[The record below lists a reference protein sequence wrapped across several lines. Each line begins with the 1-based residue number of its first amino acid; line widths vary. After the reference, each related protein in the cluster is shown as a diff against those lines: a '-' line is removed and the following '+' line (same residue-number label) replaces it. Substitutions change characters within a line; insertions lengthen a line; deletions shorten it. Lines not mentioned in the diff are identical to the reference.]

1 MRILRFSVIYVCLAV
16 TAILPGCD
24 SDKKLFKKLDVV
36 GAGIT
41 FENTLNSTDDFNII
55 DYLYFYNGGGIAIG
69 DINDDGLPDIFFSG
83 NQVKNKLYLNKG
95 NLLFED
101 ISAQAGIEGNSTWNT
116 GSVMADVN
124 GDGLLDI
131 YVCAVVGLKNL
142 RGHNELYI
150 NNGDNTF
157 SERSE
162 EFGLDFDSY
171 SSSAAFLDFDLDGD
185 LDMYLLNHAV
195 HTSESFGNVELRNK
209 RSYETGDKL
218 LRNDNGKFVDISE
231 AAGIYGG
238 INGYGLGIAV
248 SDFNM
253 DGYPDIYV
261 GNDFHED
268 DYYYINNGDG
278 TFSEKGRSA
287 FTYTSRFSMGSD
299 VADINHDG
307 LPDLISLDMLPEDET
322 VLKRS
327 EGDENINTLRMRT
340 DQYGYYYQ
348 FERNMLQV
356 NQGNGEFAETGLLS
370 SVAATDWSWSAIF
383 SDFDQDGNQDLFISN
398 GIPHRP
404 NDLDYIKYVSNEKI
418 SQTMDVSKIVD
429 QEALSLMPGG
439 EINNYVFKGTGDY
452 GFQDMSTTWLPNEK
466 TCSTATAIA
475 DLDNDGDLDV
485 VVSNVNNKP
494 GIYINQTNE
503 KAAYLKI
510 KLKYDEKN
518 TYAIGSKVYAYKD
531 GKLQYKEMFT
541 VRGFQSSSQPMI
553 HFGFG
558 NNTTADSVSVVWPNG
573 KRQTLREPHL
583 NQTLEV
589 KYDETSSKQYV
600 KPVNVDQLHFEQIS
614 QDEIGLTFEH
624 KEDEYT
630 DFDRLKLLPY
640 QQSDKGPA
648 TAVGDINNDGLDDI
662 YFGGSKRI
670 PSQIFIH
677 SENKL
682 KRVQFPVMERDSIK
696 EDIDAVIADFNGDGK
711 SDLYVGTGGADFYA
725 KAEPLLDS
733 YYKSS
738 DTGFKLD
745 EIKDYYEN
753 VKCVRPFDYD
763 GDGDLD
769 IFVGSESVS
778 NDFGKVPRSYLLQ
791 NENGSFKPVQS
802 DLFANLG
809 MVTDAVWED
818 FDGDGKFDLVV
829 VGEWMKP
836 VFLKSD
842 GSSFKIDN
850 VIQGDMSGLWQSV
863 SSFDIDQ
870 DGDQDFV
877 LGNWGLNSKYK
888 ASASSPMKM
897 YYSDFDKDGKSE
909 TIIAIEKY
917 GKYYPLDAFDMLAS
931 QIVSL
936 HKKFTSY
943 KSFAGKTI
951 EEIFTDEQLGNAK
964 VYDVHNLASGYLV
977 NNKGTFSFKP
987 LPMDIQLSPVL
998 TQLKYDF
1005 DKDGEDE
1012 LLLAGNYFGV
1022 QPFNGRFGSFGG
1034 ALVDSENRILT
1045 GNSIGLNFINKS
1057 VRHLNVVNVGDHRYL
1072 IVTVNN
1078 DKAQVYKLLK

>member
-1 MRILRFSVIYVCLAV
+1 MRILRLSVIYICLAY
-16 TAILPGCD
+16 ASILSGCKD
-24 SDKKLFKKLDVV
+24 DKKLFTKLDVV

-41 FENTLNSTDDFNII
+41 FENTLNPTDDFKII
-55 DYLYFYNGGGIAIG
+55 DYLYFYNGGGVAVG
-69 DINDDGLPDIFFSG
+69 DINNDGLPDIFFSG
-83 NQVKNKLYLNKG
+83 NQVKNRLYINKG
-95 NLLFED
+95 NLQFED
-101 ISAQAGIEGNSTWNT
+101 ISAKAGIEGNSTWNT
-116 GSVMADVN
+116 GSVMADIN

-157 SERSE
+157 TERSK

-195 HTSESFGNVELRNK
+195 HTSESFGNVDLRK
-209 RSYETGDKL
+209 QRTYETGDKL
-218 LRNDNGKFVDISE
+218 LRNDNGKFVDVSE
-231 AAGIYGG
+231 QAGIYGG

-248 SDFNM
+248 SDFNL

-278 TFSEKGRSA
+278 TFSEKGRLA

-356 NQGNGEFAETGLLS
+356 NQGNGGFAETGLLS
-370 SVAATDWSWSAIF
+370 NVAATDWSWSAIF

-418 SQTMDVSKIVD
+418 SRTMDVSKIVD
-429 QEALSLMPGG
+429 QEALSLMPTG

-452 GFQDMSTTWLPNEK
+452 GFEDMSTAWLPDEK

-503 KAAYLKI
+503 KAAYLKLR
-510 KLKYDEKN
+510 LKYSGKN
-518 TYAIGSKVYAYKD
+518 QNGIGTKVYAYKD
-531 GKLQYKEMFT
+531 GRLQYKEMFT
-541 VRGFQSSSQPMI
+541 VRGFQSSSQPII

-558 NNTTADSVSVVWPNG
+558 NHTTVDSINVVWPNG
-573 KRQTLREPHL
+573 MRQTMGETKL
-583 NQTLEV
+583 NQTLELSYNEATV
-589 KYDETSSKQYV
+589 KA
-600 KPVNVDQLHFEQIS
+600 NVRTIDKNQLHFQQID
-614 QDEIGLTFEH
+614 QGEIGLTFEH

-648 TAVGDINNDGLDDI
+648 TAVGDIDNDGFDDI

-670 PSQIFIH
+670 ASQIFIQ
-677 SENKL
+677 SENKF
-682 KRVQFPVMERDSIK
+682 KRIQFPVIARDSIK
-696 EDIDAVIADFNGDGK
+696 EDVDAIIADLNSDGK

-725 KAEPLLDS
+725 KAEPLLDN
-733 YYKSS
+733 YYVSS
-738 DTGFKLD
+738 DSGLVLNV
-745 EIKDYYEN
+745 IKDYYEN
-753 VKCVRPFDYD
+753 VACVRPFDYD

-769 IFVGSESVS
+769 LFVGSESVS
-778 NDFGKVPRSYLLQ
+778 NDFGKIPRSYFLQ
-791 NENGSFKPVQS
+791 NDNGSFKPIQT
-802 DLFANLG
+802 DLFDNLG

-818 FDGDGKFDLVV
+818 FNGDGVSDLVI
-829 VGEWMKP
+829 VGEWMSP
-836 VFLKSD
+836 LFLKNN
-842 GSSFKIDN
+842 GSAFTIDN
-850 VIQGDMSGLWQSV
+850 VQRDETNGLWQSI

-888 ASASSPMKM
+888 ASTGHPMKM

-909 TIIAIEKY
+909 TIIAIEKN
-917 GKYYPLDAFDMLAS
+917 GNYYPLDAFDMLAS

-951 EEIFTDEQLGNAK
+951 EEIFSGEQLSNAK
-964 VYDVHNLASGYLV
+964 VYYVNNLASGYLM
-977 NNKGTFSFKP
+977 NDNGKFSFRP
-987 LPMDIQLSPVL
+987 LPMDVQLSPVL
-998 TQLKYDF
+998 AQLKYDF
-1005 DKDGEDE
+1005 DRDGKEE

-1034 ALVDSENRILT
+1034 AMVESENRILM

-1057 VRHLNVVNVGDHRYL
+1057 VRHLNVVEVGGKQYL
-1072 IVTVNN
+1072 IATINN
-1078 DKAQVYKLLK
+1078 DKVQVYKLLK

>member
-1 MRILRFSVIYVCLAV
+1 MRILRLGAVYICLSVI
-16 TAILPGCD
+16 AILSGCD

-41 FENTLNSTDDFNII
+41 FENTLNPTDDFNII
-55 DYLYFYNGGGIAIG
+55 DYLYFYNGGGVAIG
-69 DINDDGLPDIFFSG
+69 DINSDGLPDIFFSG

-95 NLLFED
+95 NLKFED
-101 ISAQAGIEGNSTWNT
+101 ISTQAGVEGNSTWNT

-157 SERSE
+157 TEKSE

-171 SSSAAFLDFDLDGD
+171 SSSAAFLDFDRDGD

-195 HTSESFGNVELRNK
+195 HTSESFGNVELRNQ

-248 SDFNM
+248 SDFNL

-340 DQYGYYYQ
+340 NQYGYYYQ

-370 SVAATDWSWSAIF
+370 NIAATDWSWSAIF

-404 NDLDYIKYVSNEKI
+404 NDLDYIKYVSNERI

-439 EINNYVFKGTGDY
+439 EMNNYVFKGTGDY
-452 GFQDMSTTWLPNEK
+452 GFEDMSSTWLPDEK

-494 GIYINQTNE
+494 GIYINQTDG
-503 KAAYLKI
+503 KAAYLKLR
-510 KLKYDEKN
+510 LKYSDKN
-518 TYAIGSKVYAYKD
+518 QNGVGSKVYAYKD

-558 NNTTADSVSVVWPNG
+558 NSTTADSVSIVWPNG
-573 KRQTLREPHL
+573 KRQVLGETTL
-583 NQTLEV
+583 NQAVEV
-589 KYDETSSKQYV
+589 KYDEAAAKQYV
-600 KPVNVDQLHFEQIS
+600 KPVNVDQLHFQQIS
-614 QDEIGLTFEH
+614 QEEIGLTFEH
-624 KEDEYT
+624 REDEYT

-662 YFGGSKRI
+662 FFGGSKRMT
-670 PSQIFIH
+670 SQIFIQ

-682 KRVQFPVMERDSIK
+682 KRVQFPVIAKDSLK
-696 EDIDAVIADFNGDGK
+696 EDIDAAIADFNSDGK
-711 SDLYVGTGGADFYA
+711 SDLYIGTGGADFYA

-738 DTGFKLD
+738 DTGFVLD

-791 NENGSFKPVQS
+791 NENGAFNPVQP
-802 DLFANLG
+802 DLFSNLG

-818 FDGDGKFDLVV
+818 FNGDGKADLMV

-836 VFLKSD
+836 VFLKNE
-842 GSSFKIDN
+842 GSSFKIDD
-850 VIQGDMSGLWQSV
+850 VLQDDMSGLWQSV

-888 ASASSPMKM
+888 ASSSSPMKM

-951 EEIFTDEQLGNAK
+951 EEIFTDEQLSNAK
-964 VYDVHNLASGYLV
+964 VYDVRNLASGYLI
-977 NNKGTFSFKP
+977 NDKGKFSFKP
-987 LPMDIQLSPVL
+987 LPMDVQLSPVL
-998 TQLKYDF
+998 AQLKYDF
-1005 DKDGEDE
+1005 DKDGKEE

-1057 VRHLNVVNVGDHRYL
+1057 VRHLNVVNVGSTRYL
-1072 IVTVNN
+1072 IVTINN
-1078 DKAQVYKLLK
+1078 DKAQIYKLLK